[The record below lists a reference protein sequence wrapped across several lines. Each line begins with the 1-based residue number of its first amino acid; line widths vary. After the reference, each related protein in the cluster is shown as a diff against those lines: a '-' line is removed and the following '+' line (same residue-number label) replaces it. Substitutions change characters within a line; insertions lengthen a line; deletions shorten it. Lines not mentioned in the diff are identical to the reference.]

1 MSFNLFSDIVD
12 LKYDLIL
19 LSVENDLSHLAVLTE
34 IVSEI
39 CNNSNRH
46 GKASLS
52 GTSSRIEKASTWPD
66 TWQWQVLTMLATR
79 VTWRLVSGDIAQ
91 KGMLTLIRKY
101 KTYIN
106 IILI

>member
-52 GTSSRIEKASTWPD
+52 GTSS
-66 TWQWQVLTMLATR
+66 
-79 VTWRLVSGDIAQ
+79 VTTS
-91 KGMLTLIRKY
+91 LIRY
-101 KTYIN
+101 YIDIIYYY
-106 IILI
+106 IILLYIIIIFIIYIILYRYYILSHVAAIGEW

>member
-52 GTSSRIEKASTWPD
+52 GTSS
-66 TWQWQVLTMLATR
+66 
-79 VTWRLVSGDIAQ
+79 VTTS
-91 KGMLTLIRKY
+91 LIRY
-101 KTYIN
+101 YID
-106 IILI
+106 IILLYIIIIYIIYYIIYYYIYYII